1 MKLFSQRKGLK
12 PSAATLQLDSMDAGL
27 RSRLWDVVSETYWLD
42 RESDNFTHYRNGD
55 LLQLV
60 RTIWHRYFKRPVDT
74 ISDDF
79 RPCLA
84 DLRSYF
90 FNCEWNEV
98 YDFLE
103 FLAKV
108 EPTQRSQTEFT
119 EACNQVLE
127 QELSAYRF
135 IGSEIVPI
143 SSHEE
148 TEAIEQAL
156 QISGKLTPIGLH
168 FERAVA
174 LFADRKKPD
183 YRNSIKESISAVEAI
198 CRLIG
203 SNPKATLGDAIKQL
217 ESRVSIHPA
226 LKDAFGKLY
235 GYTSDAD
242 GIRHSLLDESK
253 LRPED
258 AKYMLVSCAAFV
270 NYLVAK
276 SAEVGITF

>member
-1 MKLFSQRKGLK
+1 M
-12 PSAATLQLDSMDAGL
+12 DSGL
-27 RSRLWDVVSETYWLD
+27 RSRLWDVVSQTYWLD
-42 RESDNFTHYRNGD
+42 RESDNFTHYKNDD
-55 LLQLV
+55 LLELV

-84 DLRSYF
+84 ELRSYF

-108 EPTQRSQTEFT
+108 EPKQRSLTEFT
-119 EACNQVLE
+119 EACNLVLE

-148 TEAIEQAL
+148 TQAIEQAL
-156 QISGKLTPIGLH
+156 LMGGKLAPVRLH
-168 FERAVA
+168 LERAVA
-174 LFADRKKPD
+174 LFADRKQPD
-183 YRNSIKESISAVEAI
+183 YRNSIKESISSVEAI
-198 CRLIG
+198 CRLIV
-203 SNPKATLGDAIKQL
+203 SDPKATLGDAIKQV
-217 ESRVSIHPA
+217 ETRVKIHPA

-235 GYTSDAD
+235 GYTSDAE

-276 SAEVGITF
+276 CAEMGITF